1 MGLSDYLVMQKII
14 KITILFTFLFIIGI
28 FYISLTRD
36 TDYNTSSLINKETP
50 EFKIISFD
58 ESKTYTR
65 DDIKKNN
72 YTLINFWAS
81 WCAPCRV
88 EHPILMKLSQKK
100 NLLILGI
107 NFKDQNNQARKFLN
121 ELGNPYALLAKDKNG
136 KQSVRFGIY
145 GIPESILI
153 NKDLTI
159 IQKFVGPL
167 SVEDYNLIIKIVE

>member
-1 MGLSDYLVMQKII
+1 MQKII
-14 KITILFTFLFIIGI
+14 KIIILFIFLFVIGI

-36 TDYNTSSLINKETP
+36 TNYNTSSLINKETP

-58 ESKTYTR
+58 DSNFFTR
-65 DDIKKNN
+65 DDIKKND

-81 WCAPCRV
+81 WCAPCRI

-100 NLLILGI
+100 NLMLIGV
-107 NFKDQNNQARKFLN
+107 NFKDKELQAKTFLS
-121 ELGNPYALLAKDKNG
+121 ELGNPYDLLAKDKNG
-136 KQSVRFGIY
+136 KNSVKFGIY

-153 NKDLTI
+153 NKELVI

-167 SVEDYNLIIKIVE
+167 SVDDFNNINKIIEQL